1 MQHRRGLIALSALSV
16 LSALTAVVACGCTK
30 QSNRLPGAGSV
41 VAGSTAVPLWAP
53 QGPFPRGQASA
64 SSAPARQG
72 PQITVVS
79 PARGAQ
85 VTDTTVRV
93 EVEASDPDGVQAV
106 TIQGAPATDVG
117 GGRWE
122 AQATLGPGLNLIEV
136 EAIDGLGDRSTGRF
150 SVAHGQFEAGGAF
163 VQGAAHARLGQPA
176 LDVVGREVEARSAN
190 LDLLPLL
197 PHPVYTSTLVTLDI
211 VDLTHAPL
219 RVAGVSTTAGGV
231 SIAIELDQLVADL
244 DVNLLGR
251 GEALALA
258 DRARAV
264 VQARFAAPTGPATGA
279 RLLGLD
285 VERLDVSFVNLRLQ
299 PQSGFAVTVLS
310 PIANLLVGAL
320 RGAISNA
327 IERAVLRALERPLAG
342 ADHPLRVNL
351 PLLGG
356 GTAPLDL
363 LLRIDGGRG
372 WAGAGL
378 DLVGS
383 LSATA
388 PAPFP
393 HALPAGVL
401 VTRPAAPVVTP
412 APGESVALAFAGDAA
427 NAFAHA
433 FWLAGAARYQV
444 DGTAPTNKP
453 HPPSARLLY
462 PFFPLVRDLAP
473 DPATPLVIDASLEA
487 PPTVRLEQGAVALR
501 VSEAEVS
508 VWLDYLDG
516 GPRAEVLRARLS
528 LDVSVRVAVQ
538 GQELVLSDLRAAG
551 VAVDVVAEPSGDL
564 DDQHVEDFIMQALP
578 TLLDSVAQRLPRLP
592 IPGLPAGVTLVAPS
606 CEVRDGHLIVRAG
619 VQ

>member
-1 MQHRRGLIALSALSV
+1 MQQHLLGGILLMALVAWL
-16 LSALTAVVACGCTK
+16 ACGCAR
-30 QSNRLPGAGSV
+30 QSNGLPAAGSV
-41 VAGSTAVPLWAP
+41 VAGSTVALWAP

-72 PQITVVS
+72 PEVTVLH

-85 VTDTTVRV
+85 VTDTTVQV
-93 EVEASDPDGVQAV
+93 EVEATDPDGVQSV
-106 TIQGAPATDVG
+106 SIQGTPAADLG
-117 GGRWE
+117 GGRWG
-122 AQATLGPGLNLIEV
+122 AQVALAAGLNLIEV
-136 EAIDGLGDRSTGRF
+136 EAVDGLGDRSSGRF
-150 SVAHGQFEAGGAF
+150 SVAQGQFAAAGGF
-163 VQGAAHARLGQPA
+163 VPGAVHARLDQPA

-197 PHPVYTSTLVTLDI
+197 PHPVYTSTLVTLD
-211 VDLTHAPL
+211 VTDLTHAPL
-219 RVAGVSTTAGGV
+219 RVAGVTTSAGGV

-244 DVNLLGR
+244 DISLLGR

-279 RLLGLD
+279 RLLGLQVD
-285 VERLDVSFVNLRLQ
+285 RLDVSFVNLRLQ

-327 IERAVLRALERPLAG
+327 IERAVLRALERPLVG
-342 ADHPLRVNL
+342 ADHPLRLDL

-356 GTAPLDL
+356 GTAPLEL
-363 LLRIDGGRG
+363 LIRIDGGRG

-378 DLVGS
+378 DLATS
-383 LSATA
+383 FSAAA
-388 PAPFP
+388 PVPFP

-401 VTRPAAPVVTP
+401 VTRPAAPAVVP
-412 APGESVALAFAGDAA
+412 APGESVALALSGDAA

-433 FWLAGAARYQV
+433 YWLAGAARYQI

-462 PFFPLVRDLAP
+462 PFFPLVRDIAP
-473 DPATPLVIDASLEA
+473 DPATPLVIDVSLEA

-501 VSEAEVS
+501 VSEAQVS

-516 GPRAEVLRARLS
+516 GPRAEVLRARVS
-528 LDVSVRVAVQ
+528 LDISVRVAVQ

-551 VAVDVVAEPSGDL
+551 LAVDVIAEPSGDL
-564 DDQHVEDFIMQALP
+564 DDQGVEDFLDQAVP